1 MLGNHRLG
9 FAASLNGRLP
19 ETFFLAQYVN
29 LSRRLNWALGISQE
43 PYFFYE
49 GSGIEEG
56 PRPGEATFITSLRR
70 IVQRQASAVGYY
82 PFSRFRRLELGA
94 AFVNVDDDRQL
105 FKEFFDPISGVI
117 TAEPTLE
124 TESLQSA
131 NFFQPSVALVY
142 DNSIFGA
149 VGPWLGRRSRFE
161 VQPRFGSWSFTTLT
175 GDYRRYDRLV
185 GPIVFAT
192 RLMYYG
198 QHGKDETRFRFY
210 GGSPELIRGYTSGS
224 FGRNECLQPQAGPS
238 FTGCAEADQLVGTRM
253 AVFNAEL
260 RFPLLSGGNGFLP
273 QGFPA
278 FEGALWWDTGLVWEG
293 GLDLTLSRKPGQ
305 DPALVRS
312 PLRSYGAGVRANLL
326 NLLILRLD
334 YSRPID
340 RSGLDHLWTLSLGP
354 TF

>member
-1 MLGNHRLG
+1 M
-9 FAASLNGRLP
+9 
-19 ETFFLAQYVN
+19 
-29 LSRRLNWALGISQE
+29 
-43 PYFFYE
+43 
-49 GSGIEEG
+49 
-56 PRPGEATFITSLRR
+56 
-70 IVQRQASAVGYY
+70 
-82 PFSRFRRLELGA
+82 
-94 AFVNVDDDRQL
+94 AFVNIDDDRQL
-105 FKEFFDPISGVI
+105 FREFFDPVTGVI
-117 TAEPTLE
+117 TAQPTLE
-124 TESLQSA
+124 SVPLQSA

-161 VQPRFGSWSFTTLT
+161 IAPRVGAWSFATLT

-198 QHGKDETRFRFY
+198 QHGRDETRFRFY

-224 FGRNECLQPQAGPS
+224 FGRNECLQATSGSP
-238 FTGCAEADQLVGTRM
+238 FTGCAEADQLVGTRI

-260 RFPLLSGGNGFLP
+260 RFPLLYGGMGFLP

-278 FEGALWWDTGLVWEG
+278 FEGALWWDTGMVWEG
-293 GLDLTLSRKPGQ
+293 GLDLTLSRNPGQ
-305 DPALVRS
+305 DPSLVRS
-312 PLRSYGAGVRANLL
+312 PLRSYGVGVRANLL

-334 YSRPID
+334 YARPID